1 MGRKAGFLGGEAEG
15 FSEVAAPHDEIFLDS
30 LYHKHN
36 LDCLRY
42 SELFAAPIGISDT
55 RF

>member
-1 MGRKAGFLGGEAEG
+1 MGRKAGFLVGEAEG

-42 SELFAAPIGISDT
+42 SALFAAPIGISDT